1 MIHEVEMGPF
11 KHTVDD
17 GLDIRKVNIF
27 VLQDYRYTMVT
38 CARVVK
44 MILSHEK
51 SSLKIR
57 KGQEGV
63 QKRRIRNN
71 VFLFIP

>member
-1 MIHEVEMGPF
+1 MGPF

-57 KGQEGV
+57 KGEEGV
-63 QKRRIRNN
+63 QNEESETMYFCLFHN
-71 VFLFIP
+71 VPRF